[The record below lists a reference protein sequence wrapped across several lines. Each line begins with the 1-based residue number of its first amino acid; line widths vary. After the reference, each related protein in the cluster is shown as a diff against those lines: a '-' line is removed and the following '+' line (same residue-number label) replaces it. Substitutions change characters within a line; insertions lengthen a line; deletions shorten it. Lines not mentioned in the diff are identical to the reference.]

1 MQNAEKYFLFY
12 FYQSLFSYL
21 LKSCYQ
27 SVPKRWWPRLQHWVL
42 FHRRGRR
49 CTLFSIYTFMFHF
62 LAQNVEANAENDCS
76 KPFFTKRN
84 LFLIYVCLKDFL
96 INESLYYLAKMFM
109 IFYFQHQLV
118 SVNPMETTTTYCC
131 YIARQHGAKKENLSL
146 NQNTCGLTKG
156 SKKCKRWVAFFLQ
169 K

>member
-1 MQNAEKYFLFY
+1 MFQNAGG
-12 FYQSLFSYL
+12 QD
-21 LKSCYQ
+21 
-27 SVPKRWWPRLQHWVL
+27 
-42 FHRRGRR
+42 
-49 CTLFSIYTFMFHF
+49 FSIEYFSIEEVVVALYSVFIPSCFTFWRKMLKQMQKTIAVSHF
-62 LAQNVEANAENDCS
+62 SQ
-76 KPFFTKRN
+76 KRN
-84 LFLIYVCLKDFL
+84 LLKYVCLKDFL